1 MMAFSL
7 RPTAAASLLS
17 IVAIVVVSVGAFAPP
32 ARYVSPWSPAARSAA
47 ASSWSPLR
55 SSPDDDRDVF
65 VATTTTSS
73 SSPSSSSSVS
83 RRSAMSGLAA
93 AVGGGTTTFFVSPLV
108 VALLVADPPPA
119 LAKLEGVNKP
129 ELLPSEPGLN
139 VIQVEKFLTKGQEK
153 RMDDL
158 LTKLEKDT
166 GWRVRVLCQAYP
178 RTPG

>member
-1 MMAFSL
+1 
-7 RPTAAASLLS
+7 
-17 IVAIVVVSVGAFAPP
+17 
-32 ARYVSPWSPAARSAA
+32 
-47 ASSWSPLR
+47 
-55 SSPDDDRDVF
+55 
-65 VATTTTSS
+65 
-73 SSPSSSSSVS
+73 
-83 RRSAMSGLAA
+83 MSGLAA
-93 AVGGGTTTFFVSPLV
+93 AAVGGGPTTFFVSPLV
-108 VALLVADPPPA
+108 VALLVAADPPPA